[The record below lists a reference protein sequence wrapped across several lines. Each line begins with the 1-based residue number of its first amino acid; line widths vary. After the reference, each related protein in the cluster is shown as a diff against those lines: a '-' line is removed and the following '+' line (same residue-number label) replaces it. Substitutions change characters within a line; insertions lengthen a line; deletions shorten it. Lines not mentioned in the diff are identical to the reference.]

1 MSNAPKPPSRL
12 KRPSKFPEDERNPE
26 LVAAVK
32 AEQRRIGS
40 LLRKLREERGLS
52 QEQAAELAE
61 LTQEHLS
68 RIETGTRG
76 NVTLTTLVSLARAY
90 KVSMRDLFPE
100 K

>member
-1 MSNAPKPPSRL
+1 MSDTSKPPSRL
-12 KRPSKFPEDERNPE
+12 KRPSKPSEDERNPD
-26 LVAAVK
+26 LVVAVR
-32 AEQRRIGS
+32 AEQRRLGS
-40 LLRKLREERGLS
+40 LLRRLREDRGLS

-90 KVSMRDLFPE
+90 NVLIRDLFPE
-100 K
+100 E